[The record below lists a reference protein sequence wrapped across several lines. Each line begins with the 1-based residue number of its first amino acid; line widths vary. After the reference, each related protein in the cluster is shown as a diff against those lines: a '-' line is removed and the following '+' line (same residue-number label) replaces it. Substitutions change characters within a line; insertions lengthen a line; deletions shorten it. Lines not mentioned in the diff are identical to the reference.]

1 MRVCVCGGA
10 GYIGSHCV
18 KMLIERGYQVVVV
31 DNLSTG
37 HLEAIDPQAK
47 VYIGD
52 IRNVE
57 FISSVFQV
65 EAIDAVIHFCA
76 KSLVGESMAQPLE
89 YFDNNV
95 TGTQTLLDAMVKHN
109 IRRIIFSSSAAV
121 YGKQDV
127 MPLTE
132 ESPTLP
138 TNPYGETKLTME
150 KMMKWAD
157 AAHGVRYVSL
167 RYFNVAGAYH
177 THEIGEDHHPETHL
191 IPIVLQ
197 TVLGKRATLQ
207 VYGNDY
213 QTPDGTCIRDYI
225 HVEDLI
231 EAHLLALEY
240 LLKGHESNIFNLGSG
255 KGYSVMEVVRS
266 CEKVTGI
273 KVPMQIGPRRAGD
286 PDQLI
291 ASSRKIEKILGWKPR
306 MGLDEMIET
315 AYLFHKEHPNGY

>member
-1 MRVCVCGGA
+1 MKICVCGGA

-18 KMLIERGYQVVVV
+18 KMLIKRGYSVVVV

-37 HLEAIDPQAK
+37 HLEAIDPQTK

-52 IRNVE
+52 IRDRS
-57 FISSVFQV
+57 FISGVFQEESV
-65 EAIDAVIHFCA
+65 DAVIHFCA
-76 KSLVGESMAQPLE
+76 KSLVGESMNDPLA

-95 TGTQTLLDAMVKHN
+95 TGTLHLLQEMVAHN
-109 IRRIIFSSSAAV
+109 VKKIIFSSSAAV
-121 YGKQDV
+121 YGQQEH

-132 ESPTLP
+132 ESPTIP
-138 TNPYGETKLTME
+138 TNPYGETKLAME

-157 AAHGVRYVSL
+157 DAHQLKYVSL

-177 THEIGEDHHPETHL
+177 TGDIGEDHHPETHL

-197 TVLGKRATLQ
+197 TVLGKRAYLQ
-207 VYGNDY
+207 VFGNDY
-213 QTPDGTCIRDYI
+213 QTPDGTCVRDYI

-231 EAHLLALEY
+231 EAHILALEY
-240 LLKGHESNIFNLGSG
+240 LLQGHDSNIFNLGSEQ
-255 KGYSVMEVVRS
+255 GYSVMEVIKS
-266 CEKVTGI
+266 CERVTGI
-273 KVPMQIGPRRAGD
+273 SVLYQMGLRRLGD

-306 MGLDEMIET
+306 MDLDEMIRT
-315 AYLFHKEHPNGY
+315 AYVFHKSHIDGY